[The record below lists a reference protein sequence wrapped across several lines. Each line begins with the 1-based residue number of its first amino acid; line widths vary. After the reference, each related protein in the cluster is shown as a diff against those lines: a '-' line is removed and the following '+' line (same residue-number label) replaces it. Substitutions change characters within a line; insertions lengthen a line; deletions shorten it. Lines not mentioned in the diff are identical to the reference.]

1 MASLARSLAAKAAA
15 LCSHLR
21 QRRIY
26 QKLVGEHGPASH
38 RAAHWNSRRSQEIR
52 FEVLVHELG
61 GLAALADATVLDVGC
76 GCGDFAAFLDRAGAQ
91 PRELVGIDIV
101 PAAIS
106 ACARRWAAGDSA
118 HTAFP
123 RRFECCDL
131 LLSPSWPMAH
141 GPFDY
146 VVSSGVFAFG
156 DNTAP
161 QPL

>member
-1 MASLARSLAAKAAA
+1 MASLVHSLAAKAGA
-15 LCSHLR
+15 LRSHLR

-38 RAAHWNSRRSQEIR
+38 RTAHWNSRRSQEIR
-52 FEVLVHELG
+52 FEVLVDELG
-61 GLAALADATVLDVGC
+61 GLAALADATILDVGC

-101 PAAIS
+101 PAVIS
-106 ACARRWAAGDSA
+106 ACTRRWAAVDSA
-118 HTAFP
+118 RTAFP
-123 RRFECCDL
+123 RGFKCCDL
-131 LLSPSWPMAH
+131 LLSPSTPMAH
-141 GPFDY
+141 GSFDY

-156 DNTAP
+156 DPP